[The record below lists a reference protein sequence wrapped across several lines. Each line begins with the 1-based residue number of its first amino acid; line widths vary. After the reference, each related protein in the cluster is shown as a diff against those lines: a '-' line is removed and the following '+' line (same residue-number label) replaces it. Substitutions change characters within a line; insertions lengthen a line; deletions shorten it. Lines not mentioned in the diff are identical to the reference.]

1 MADILIA
8 ILLVLGSAVML
19 LAGVGVV
26 RMPDLFSRMQ
36 AATKASSLGVGCMVL
51 AGAVYFGNLGAAA
64 RAILVIAFIFLTAPV
79 AAHLIARAAY
89 AIGTPLWEGTLT
101 DELRDRQREAAQAA
115 PDSPAESP
123 MLPVGDGY
131 TTDAD
136 LGG

>member
-8 ILLVLGSAVML
+8 FLLVVGGAVML

-51 AGAVYFGNLGAAA
+51 AGAVYFGDLGAAA
-64 RAILVIAFIFLTAPV
+64 RATLVIVFVFLTAPV

-89 AIGTPLWEGTLT
+89 AIGTPLWEGTIT
-101 DELRDRQREAAQAA
+101 DELRAAST
-115 PDSPAESP
+115 SPMPGAESGLAGGP
-123 MLPVGDGY
+123 TTKADEPLVNPVR
-131 TTDAD
+131 TD
-136 LGG
+136 